1 MSFRPHLRV
10 QHKLFQCRIPPPSII
25 EVSRFPSAKMTNSSS
40 PRIIFVPHPAT
51 EISSIPSPFLPSSR
65 PRQSCVV
72 IILNLNLLVSL
83 DFYFKCCE
91 GHVVRRVGGSHA
103 KCCGAHTYDSRFFF
117 CYQRLIYPLCRKLTY
132 NPTTQQ
138 CCAGVVNRRIGGDH
152 SSCCYTKSYDGRVNF
167 CYEKK
172 VYGRCQSKSYNPHSY
187 ICCENKIRPHFGGLD
202 TKCCKDKS
210 YDSRRSVTTL

>member
-1 MSFRPHLRV
+1 M
-10 QHKLFQCRIPPPSII
+10 
-25 EVSRFPSAKMTNSSS
+25 
-40 PRIIFVPHPAT
+40 
-51 EISSIPSPFLPSSR
+51 
-65 PRQSCVV
+65 
-72 IILNLNLLVSL
+72 
-83 DFYFKCCE
+83 
-91 GHVVRRVGGSHA
+91 RRVGGSHA

-138 CCAGVVNRRIGGDH
+138 CCAGVVNRRIGGEH

-172 VYGRCQSKSYNPHSY
+172 VYGRCQSKSYNPYSY

-202 TKCCKDKS
+202 TKCCKDRS
-210 YDSRRSVTTL
+210 YDSRRFVGFYLTFQSGFLYKMDQYSMEIFPQTPTLTPIQSQH